1 MEFNYGPIRNGRLLD
16 VEDARQSVLGAT
28 WTDGDVVV
36 VGNRATTNSKSLV
49 REPGVEHA
57 MVKGTMQESVLK
69 GKEQKEMKQALANQV
84 VANKSQANQ
93 ELANKSQA
101 NQELANKLQ
110 SNQELANKLQAN
122 QELANKL
129 LDNKLLDNKEVDHL
143 GLEEEE
149 GVAVLTRLVC

>member
-1 MEFNYGPIRNGRLLD
+1 MD
-16 VEDARQSVLGAT
+16 GA
-28 WTDGDVVV
+28 VVV
-36 VGNRATTNSKSLV
+36 LEKRAMTNSKSLV
-49 REPGVEHA
+49 RGPGVEHA

-84 VANKSQANQ
+84 VANKYQANQ

-101 NQELANKLQ
+101 
-110 SNQELANKLQAN
+110 NQELANKLQAN

-149 GVAVLTRLVC
+149 GVDQIRLV